1 MRIFCLKWEV
11 MLTLGRWV
19 VSEKALASE
28 MFQLCPLTAPSK
40 GTAEQHQAE
49 DGESG
54 GGTLEERFPCSQWKV
69 LQ

>member
-11 MLTLGRWV
+11 MVTLGRWV

-49 DGESG
+49 DGERG